1 MADNKVAPLND
12 IREQYNFTFIETP
25 DMYKETIDMM
35 IRMLPQMKRIIFA
48 ADELYQNQRLDRLI
62 HSYIASEYPN
72 IEYERLVGK
81 EENSKQLQEYLLTD
95 DPTTS
100 ILFSTWFYERKNL
113 FGSPTLISGDFQL
126 VASSPQPVFALRGA
140 YINKA
145 GFIGGY
151 FYDQAEL
158 EKSLTDIIGQMLQG
172 KKLRDI
178 PFVYSKKSYPLVNY
192 AQLKLDGLDADLCPS
207 NTIFLNKPLTFW
219 QKYRW
224 WIISGT
230 ILLLSLVVIAFII
243 YLFQRKKIA
252 LFSAHNTLVCN
263 MPISYTQAK
272 VAFDEKERQ

>member
-1 MADNKVAPLND
+1 
-12 IREQYNFTFIETP
+12 
-25 DMYKETIDMM
+25 MM

-48 ADELYQNQRLDRLI
+48 DRCFI
-62 HSYIASEYPN
+62 RINDWTSSYTPYIASEYPN

-81 EENSKQLQEYLLTD
+81 EENSKQLQKYLLTD

-158 EKSLTDIIGQMLQG
+158 EKSLTDIIGPMLQG
-172 KKLRDI
+172 KK
-178 PFVYSKKSYPLVNY
+178 
-192 AQLKLDGLDADLCPS
+192 A
-207 NTIFLNKPLTFW
+207 T
-219 QKYRW
+219 
-224 WIISGT
+224 
-230 ILLLSLVVIAFII
+230 
-243 YLFQRKKIA
+243 
-252 LFSAHNTLVCN
+252 
-263 MPISYTQAK
+263 
-272 VAFDEKERQ
+272 

>member
-1 MADNKVAPLND
+1 
-12 IREQYNFTFIETP
+12 
-25 DMYKETIDMM
+25 MM

-145 GFIGGY
+145 GFIG
-151 FYDQAEL
+151 E
-158 EKSLTDIIGQMLQG
+158 II
-172 KKLRDI
+172 
-178 PFVYSKKSYPLVNY
+178 N
-192 AQLKLDGLDADLCPS
+192 
-207 NTIFLNKPLTFW
+207 
-219 QKYRW
+219 
-224 WIISGT
+224 
-230 ILLLSLVVIAFII
+230 
-243 YLFQRKKIA
+243 
-252 LFSAHNTLVCN
+252 
-263 MPISYTQAK
+263 
-272 VAFDEKERQ
+272 